1 MLLKLGVGALVLA
14 TAVTVPAGVAMR
26 QYGIVTVSVDQKAGE
41 GPDLFIPV
49 PLALVSFALNFIP
62 RQELGEVERELAEF
76 GPLASDILVALADCP
91 DFTLVEVED
100 GPETV
105 LISKENGRLVVR
117 VKTPDE
123 SVSVK
128 VPLWGAG
135 QILNKV
141 TRLAAI

>member
-14 TAVTVPAGVAMR
+14 TAVTVPAGVAVQ
-26 QYGIVTVSVDQKAGE
+26 QYGIVTVSVNQKADQ

-49 PLALVSFALNFIP
+49 PLALVSFALNFVP
-62 RQELGEVERELAEF
+62 RQELGEAQRELEEF
-76 GPLASDILVALADCP
+76 GPVASELLIKLAECP

-105 LISKENGRLVVR
+105 LITKERDRLIIS

-123 SVSVK
+123 SVKVK
-128 VPLWGAG
+128 VPLWGASR
-135 QILNKV
+135 ILNKV